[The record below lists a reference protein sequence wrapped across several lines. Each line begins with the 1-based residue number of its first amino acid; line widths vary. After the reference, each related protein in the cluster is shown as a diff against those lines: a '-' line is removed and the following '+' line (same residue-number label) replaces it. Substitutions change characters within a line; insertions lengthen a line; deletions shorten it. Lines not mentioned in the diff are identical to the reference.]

1 MPTPRIAYHAKT
13 KGMAESLVKR
23 LTGVSE
29 LFGGRLNRQQKNALH
44 TMHGL
49 LGPDKF
55 GGKDRTFHYGD
66 REAIVNSLMKDKPG
80 LSKLTSKRL
89 SRDGKNF
96 RAGLVEKAFSDRL
109 AFIGGAVKNRV
120 NSSAKVAI
128 EKQIGATLKRAKVD
142 SKTSSYYDDAPRKL
156 EFRDA
161 AKFQRALNVFRSMQ
175 RDVEKRLGVD
185 LVFSKGI
192 SQEFVA
198 HILEGRAG
206 FPPGIALRDRNR

>member
-1 MPTPRIAYHAKT
+1 MSSWATRGSFQPSGGPNPSWESRQARIQTDKVAVRARAKQPSGKPLARMPTPRIAYHAKT

-120 NSSAKVAI
+120 K
-128 EKQIGATLKRAKVD
+128 K
-142 SKTSSYYDDAPRKL
+142 
-156 EFRDA
+156 
-161 AKFQRALNVFRSMQ
+161 
-175 RDVEKRLGVD
+175 
-185 LVFSKGI
+185 
-192 SQEFVA
+192 
-198 HILEGRAG
+198 
-206 FPPGIALRDRNR
+206 